1 MRRRDL
7 GRETVRPNHILWNG
21 AEEASLSDIEGEE
34 NLFLSP
40 GDVLGFCGSWSQP
53 VLEVWWAVS
62 LCCAIWP
69 ARSGAEILG
78 PCGKSCRDFLEL
90 RVS

>member
-7 GRETVRPNHILWNG
+7 DRETVRPNHTLWNG

-53 VLEVWWAVS
+53 VLEVWWARKIGS
-62 LCCAIWP
+62 
-69 ARSGAEILG
+69 RDSGTVW
-78 PCGKSCRDFLEL
+78 KSCRDFLEL